1 MAGNDMAAKW
11 YYRKNGN
18 EVGPV
23 SGEDLQRLVATRQI
37 TSDDLIRRDG
47 MENWIPASK
56 VAGLLRPVKPKTP
69 IANQRSPEPQPTEAQ
84 DHLSTSKDEPSIGEL
99 AKAVGTIAAEK
110 VQGTANQAVSILT
123 SEQTKEKIEKVTSLG
138 KRILSWLSAL
148 IRTFLAWFLAFL
160 TRSSKISTLKHTL
173 DKEWFV
179 SSNAKTTGPFT
190 LATILEQWNH
200 GVINDNTL
208 VFIEGDEHWT
218 PLNGYE
224 SLRDLRN
231 HLKEQRR
238 DRFRL
243 SIAAAAI
250 AVFAIVVYLP
260 TQSVSPIS
268 SVQDDKLIGESLG
281 FVVCGL
287 SVILPNGEQKEFPQ
301 STGTSFAVSPT
312 GHMLTNAHVVKSTSN
327 FRKSPLLHTFQNKGF
342 DVTPTVWVFLN
353 GEKHIAEVLHIS
365 DSYDLA
371 VLKLNHRFLHP
382 FRLSKS
388 DTVSRGTDV
397 FALGF
402 PGAARS
408 ALSTEEMLE
417 DVRRENAED
426 SVKKSFKPRDF
437 EFILTTGSVSRSTE
451 ESEGRK
457 WIQHNAD
464 INPGN
469 SGGPLTTND
478 GKVIG
483 INTLGQPGASGVFF
497 SLSMEQLRKEIESF
511 VHGVRWE

>member
-1 MAGNDMAAKW
+1 MAAKW
-11 YYRKNGN
+11 YYQKDGN

-23 SGEDLQRLVATRQI
+23 SGEDLQRLVAARQL

-47 MENWIPASK
+47 MENWVPASK
-56 VAGLLRPVKPKTP
+56 VAGLLRPVKPKPP
-69 IANQRSPEPQPTEAQ
+69 IASQRSSEPQSIETQ
-84 DHLSTSKDEPSIGEL
+84 DHLSTSQDEPTIGEL

-123 SEQTKEKIEKVTSLG
+123 SEQTKEKIEKVTSFG
-138 KRILSWLSAL
+138 KRILSWLSDL
-148 IRTFLAWFLAFL
+148 IRRFLAWFLAFL
-160 TRSSKISTLKHTL
+160 TRSSKISTLKHIL

-190 LATILEQWNH
+190 LDAILEQWNK
-200 GVINDNTL
+200 GIVNDDTL

-218 PLNGYE
+218 PLKGYE
-224 SLRDLRN
+224 SLHDLRE
-231 HLKEQRR
+231 HIKEQRR

-250 AVFAIVVYLP
+250 AVCAAVLYLP
-260 TQSVSPIS
+260 AQSVSHIS

-301 STGTSFAVSPT
+301 STGTSFAVSPS
-312 GHMLTNAHVVKSTSN
+312 GHMLTNAHVVKSTNN
-327 FRKSPLLHTFQNKGF
+327 FRKSPLIQTFKNKGF
-342 DVTPTVWVFLN
+342 DVKPTVWVFLN
-353 GEKHIAEVLHIS
+353 GEKYIAEVEHIS

-371 VLKLNHRFLHP
+371 VLKLDHRFLHP
-382 FRLSKS
+382 FRLSES

-426 SVKKSFKPRDF
+426 SVNKAFKPRDF

-478 GKVIG
+478 GTVVG
-483 INTLGQPGASGVFF
+483 INTLGQREASGVFF
-497 SLSMEQLRKEIESF
+497 SLSTDQLRKEIESYTN
-511 VHGVRWE
+511 GVQWK